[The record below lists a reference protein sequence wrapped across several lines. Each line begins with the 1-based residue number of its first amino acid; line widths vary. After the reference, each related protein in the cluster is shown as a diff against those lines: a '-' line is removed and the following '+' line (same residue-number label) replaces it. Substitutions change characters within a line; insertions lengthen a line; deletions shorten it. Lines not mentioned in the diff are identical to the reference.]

1 MQSIPSL
8 VSAYIF
14 MHTITLLFVNV
25 AVATVI
31 FPCDLPFLNPVISS
45 WQVDEALLCRDI
57 DASLGWD
64 ENWLQECSRG
74 FGIVRVFVACVGLFL
89 MIAQWWAL
97 LSVRRFREELRL
109 QQRRTACDI
118 ENMGTHCGNAWILDE
133 KSAGK
138 E

>member
-1 MQSIPSL
+1 MQYIPSL

-31 FPCDLPFLNPVISS
+31 FPFDLPFLNPVISS

-57 DASLGWD
+57 DAGLGWD
-64 ENWLQECSRG
+64 EGWLQECSRG
-74 FGIVRVFVACVGLFL
+74 FGIVRVLVACIGLSL

-97 LSVRRFREELRL
+97 LVVRRFRKELCL
-109 QQRRTACDI
+109 QQRRAACDI
-118 ENMGTHCGNAWILDE
+118 ENEGTHYGNAWILDE